1 VLGIPPYSLS
11 LSRIDNLSLFWRH
24 VRLLDIRPY
33 LRPYLVHPPSQP
45 NPVSGWSKAF
55 GRESLGAEA
64 ALHNE
69 RLRRIRR
76 AWLE

>member
-1 VLGIPPYSLS
+1 MLGIPPYSLS
-11 LSRIDNLSLFWRH
+11 LSRIGNLSLFWRH

-33 LRPYLVHPPSQP
+33 LVHPPSQP
-45 NPVSGWSKAF
+45 NPVSGWSEAF
-55 GRESLGAEA
+55 GPESLGAET